1 MKASE
6 KIKGIVFAYNTTGE
20 YDMVREL
27 GVEWM
32 RLGIAFP
39 WKDKM
44 FGTLS
49 EQYLEDREE
58 IRRTHD
64 AGFQIMP
71 ATPSMGG
78 FTYDEALGKACWHDS
93 FPDFVGEKGTEEYYE
108 NVREALRFICEDLG
122 DDAGIYWQCM
132 MRSISLPFPTITRT
146 ISWRTPARALRRG
159 DPPRQAGR
167 PLRRQHAGYNEN
179 AVHMLDLIYREGHSF
194 YYVGVDQYFGSWQPG
209 DVENW
214 NGVIDALYERYHLPC
229 WPMSGAIPPAV
240 NTRPSTRT

>member
-6 KIKGIVFAYNTTGE
+6 KIKGIVFAYYTTGE

-108 NVREALRFICEDLG
+108 NIREAMRFVCEDLG

-132 MRSISLPFPTITRT
+132 NEIDIPTFSHDYPDDIVADT
-146 ISWRTPARALRRG
+146 ARAT
-159 DPPRQAGR
+159 
-167 PLRRQHAGYNEN
+167 
-179 AVHMLDLIYREGHSF
+179 
-194 YYVGVDQYFGSWQPG
+194 
-209 DVENW
+209 
-214 NGVIDALYERYHLPC
+214 
-229 WPMSGAIPPAV
+229 GAARI
-240 NTRPSTRT
+240 